1 MARPLNRLP
10 PLNALRAFVAAAKHL
25 SFSRAA
31 TELHVTPAAVSQQ
44 VKQLED
50 HLGCML
56 FKRTSRTL
64 LLTDEGQ
71 ACLPGLA
78 EAFDKLGEALG
89 QIQLVGSSGVLAVS
103 VAPSFAAKWLVPRLD
118 SFQSGHPEIDVRVSA
133 SNQVVDFASDDFD
146 CAIRYGSGN
155 YPGLLVK
162 KLLTEAVVPVCSPAL
177 LEAAE
182 PLRAPAALRHHTL
195 LHDDSPDL
203 DPSCPDWRMWLKAA
217 SVDGVD
223 AARGLRFNQSSL
235 VLEAA
240 LSGRGVALA
249 KERLASADLAA
260 GRLVKPFG
268 TSQPVDFA
276 YWFVCPPPKMALTK
290 VMMFRDWLCGQAS
303 AATAAPAVEPA
314 IASDKV
320 ALLNRRAR
328 AAGS

>member
-25 SFSRAA
+25 SFSKAA

-50 HLGCML
+50 QLGCML

-78 EAFDKLGEALG
+78 EAFEKLGEALG

-103 VAPSFAAKWLVPRLD
+103 VAPSFASKWLVPRLD
-118 SFQSGHPEIDVRVSA
+118 GFQSAHPEIDVRVSA
-133 SNQVVDFASDDFD
+133 SNQVVDFSADDFD

-155 YPGLLVK
+155 YPGLVVQ

-177 LEAAE
+177 LEGPNA
-182 PLRAPAALRHHTL
+182 LGAPAALRHHTL

-217 SVDGVD
+217 GVEGID

-249 KERLASADLAA
+249 KERLASADLTA

-268 TSQPVDFA
+268 AGRPVDFA
-276 YWFVCPPPKMALTK
+276 YWFVCPPPKTALSK
-290 VMMFRDWLCGQAS
+290 VTLFRDWLCGQAS
-303 AATAAPAVEPA
+303 AAAAETVPEPA
-314 IASDKV
+314 QAKV
-320 ALLNRRAR
+320 TPLKRRAR
-328 AAGS
+328 GG